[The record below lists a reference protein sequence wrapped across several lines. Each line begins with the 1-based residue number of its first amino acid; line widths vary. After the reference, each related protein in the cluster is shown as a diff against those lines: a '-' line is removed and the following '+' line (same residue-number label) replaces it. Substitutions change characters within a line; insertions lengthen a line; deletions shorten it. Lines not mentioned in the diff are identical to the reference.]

1 MINLYVIVNLR
12 PSWPALGL
20 FVMTCTMCCCPPIY
34 MEKLYRFTWTNSVC
48 LFIFQNDE
56 VVCDQT
62 AEWASYKRWKCRY
75 RLFVLPSARY
85 FTIIVE
91 KFHFLTPGKS
101 LEKCWG
107 FWGSFCLIGR
117 CGEKLAGNKQR
128 EIDHSIWCNGAFRKT
143 SIVPNGDEE
152 IQNVIY
158 FHECRLEIWEIG
170 VRNHWYHLCQNQYRF
185 ERTQTGKL
193 WILHFFLLHLCL
205 WFIFLIRADCPRY
218 SKIFNE
224 FRI

>member
-143 SIVPNGDEE
+143 SIVRTATKKFKMWSTFMNADWKYEKLAWKITGTTFAKTNIDLNGLKLGNCEFY
-152 IQNVIY
+152 IFFY
-158 FHECRLEIWEIG
+158 FIC
-170 VRNHWYHLCQNQYRF
+170 VF
-185 ERTQTGKL
+185 DS
-193 WILHFFLLHLCL
+193 FF
-205 WFIFLIRADCPRY
+205 
-218 SKIFNE
+218 
-224 FRI
+224 